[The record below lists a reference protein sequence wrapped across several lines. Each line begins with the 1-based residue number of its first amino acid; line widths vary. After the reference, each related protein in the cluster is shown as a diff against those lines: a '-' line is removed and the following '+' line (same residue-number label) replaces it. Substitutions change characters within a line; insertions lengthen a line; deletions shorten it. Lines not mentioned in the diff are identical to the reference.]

1 MHLRS
6 HALRVSLETNK
17 WTIKYC
23 WLGLASV
30 ALVLVCICVSTRAEL
45 IRAGLSVHSTWFI
58 ASMGKAAGVGLGVGV
73 TTLPF
78 SALSLLLHTECCRLQ
93 CAVDDALV
101 SMTLPFDFETQAAAY
116 QSLHREF
123 VTSQKAWGGPV
134 GFSIVSVTIMLACF
148 FLESAYIHAVHL
160 PTEMFYQYS
169 ALIIVASYPLV
180 VQLRA
185 IIRVNF
191 AAEEFKKRCLTLI
204 KTLPP
209 AQLNLESA
217 SVVQDA
223 LRLAMIVE
231 KRPCA
236 LSIFGYSPRAGDF
249 VKAVSGIVAMKFA
262 SFFGV
267 SFVFGK

>member
-1 MHLRS
+1 M
-6 HALRVSLETNK
+6 
-17 WTIKYC
+17 
-23 WLGLASV
+23 
-30 ALVLVCICVSTRAEL
+30 
-45 IRAGLSVHSTWFI
+45 
-58 ASMGKAAGVGLGVGV
+58 
-73 TTLPF
+73 
-78 SALSLLLHTECCRLQ
+78 
-93 CAVDDALV
+93 
-101 SMTLPFDFETQAAAY
+101 
-116 QSLHREF
+116 
-123 VTSQKAWGGPV
+123 
-134 GFSIVSVTIMLACF
+134 
-148 FLESAYIHAVHL
+148 HL

-249 VKAVSGIVAMKFA
+249 VKAVSGIVAMQFA